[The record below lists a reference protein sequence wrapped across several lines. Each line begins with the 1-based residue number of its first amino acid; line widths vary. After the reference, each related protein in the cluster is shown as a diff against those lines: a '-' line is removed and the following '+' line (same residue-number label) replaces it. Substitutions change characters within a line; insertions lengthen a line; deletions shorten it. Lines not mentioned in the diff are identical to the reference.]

1 MEVVRTVVSER
12 QRKLGSR
19 VIEYRFQSND
29 LEENLV
35 LQSEFGVCYFRPLYI
50 VHVCTFKRHIL
61 CTQFSH
67 SRAVLRC
74 VFGLR
79 AQGENDA
86 ARALWGTV

>member
-35 LQSEFGVCYFRPLYI
+35 LQSEFGVCYFQPLYI
-50 VHVCTFKRHIL
+50 
-61 CTQFSH
+61 
-67 SRAVLRC
+67 
-74 VFGLR
+74 
-79 AQGENDA
+79 
-86 ARALWGTV
+86 